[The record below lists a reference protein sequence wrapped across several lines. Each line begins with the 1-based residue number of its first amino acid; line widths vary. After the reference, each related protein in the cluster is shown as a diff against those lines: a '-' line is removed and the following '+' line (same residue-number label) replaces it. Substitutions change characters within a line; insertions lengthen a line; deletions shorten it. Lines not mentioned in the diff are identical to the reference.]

1 MTWVIRVVRQADEW
15 LIEFDGDHF
24 GPWESEDAAFAH
36 ANLTALKLQLN
47 DFSSNVRIE
56 GRGAAQ

>member
-1 MTWVIRVVRQADEW
+1 MTWIIRVVRQADEW

-24 GPWESEDAAFAH
+24 GPWDSEDAAFAH
-36 ANLTALKLQLN
+36 ANLTALKLQMS

-56 GRGAAQ
+56 RRGVGR

>member
-1 MTWVIRVVRQADEW
+1 MTWIIRVVRQADEW

-56 GRGAAQ
+56 RRGTAQ